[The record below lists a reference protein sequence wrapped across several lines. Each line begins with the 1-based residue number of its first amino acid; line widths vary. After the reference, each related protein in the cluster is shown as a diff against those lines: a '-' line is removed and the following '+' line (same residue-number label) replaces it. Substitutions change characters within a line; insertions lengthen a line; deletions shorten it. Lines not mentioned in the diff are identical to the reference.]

1 MICTAQ
7 IDEIT
12 KTEKG
17 KDCAMVEYTSPTRLL
32 LFFKA

>member
-17 KDCAMVEYTSPTRLL
+17 KDCVMVEYTSLTRLL
-32 LFFKA
+32 LFF